1 MKIFLVEQFMDE
13 SLRVR
18 NISDSKI
25 FMGENLALF
34 GFGDSDFAL
43 YRKYT
48 KP

>member
-25 FMGENLALF
+25 FQGENLALF
-34 GFGDSDFAL
+34 GLGDSDFTF

-48 KP
+48 EP